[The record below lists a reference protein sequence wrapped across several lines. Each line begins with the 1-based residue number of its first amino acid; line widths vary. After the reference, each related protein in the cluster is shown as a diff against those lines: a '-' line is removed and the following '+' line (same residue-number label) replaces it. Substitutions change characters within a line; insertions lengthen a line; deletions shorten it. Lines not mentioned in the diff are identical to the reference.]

1 MKLIKTVVAITFTS
15 LMINTAIAKPRETL
29 AMLTLTT
36 GTIPIFASHKKGDKA
51 MRKKVTR
58 QRTAQKQVTR
68 KKKSRGRRWSCISN
82 IDVVKDRARELDDII
97 LKSSLKHAVDAN
109 LIKAVIAVESC
120 YNRKAVSPAGAQGL
134 MQLIPA
140 TADRFGVSDSFNASQ
155 NINAGTRYLRFL
167 LKRYDGDL
175 EKATAAYNAG
185 EGKVDRY
192 KGIPPYKETRNY
204 VKNVL
209 RIYGELS
216 GQATLFALSTVKTNT
231 VNTRAVKHTLVNRKA
246 SSYRGMSRQER
257 DILRKIR
264 SLGVQSGYKKGAKLG
279 GYKQSGRMGMHS
291 RLSPRKQRKLK
302 RLKELQRKL
311 RVKRIR
317 ARARIMG
324 YASQ

>member
-1 MKLIKTVVAITFTS
+1 MNLIKTVIAMTVTS
-15 LMINTAIAKPRETL
+15 LMINTAIAKPPQRL
-29 AMLTLTT
+29 ALLTLST
-36 GTIPIFASHKKGDKA
+36 GTIPIFGSKKKSQK
-51 MRKKVTR
+51 MVRKKATGR
-58 QRTAQKQVTR
+58 
-68 KKKSRGRRWSCISN
+68 KKSRGNRWSCISN
-82 IDVVKDRARELDDII
+82 IDIVKRKAQKLDDII
-97 LKSSLKHAVDAN
+97 VKSSLKHSVDAN

-120 YNRKAVSPAGAQGL
+120 YNRLAQSPAGAQGL

-140 TADRFGVSDSFNASQ
+140 TADRFGVSDSFNAAQ

-167 LKRYDGDL
+167 LKRYHGDL
-175 EKATAAYNAG
+175 KKTTAAYNAG

-216 GQATLFALSTVKTNT
+216 NQSSLFSLSTTAKTT
-231 VNTRAVKHTLVNRKA
+231 TLSTPQLVNKKP

-264 SLGVQSGYKKGAKLG
+264 ALGVQSAYKKRAGLGGYKKGVKLG
-279 GYKQSGRMGMHS
+279 GYKKSNRIRS
-291 RLSPRKQRKLK
+291 RLSPRKQRKLN
-302 RLKELQRKL
+302 RLKDLQRKL

-317 ARARIMG
+317 ARARM
-324 YASQ
+324 Q

>member
-1 MKLIKTVVAITFTS
+1 MKLINTIIAVTVTS
-15 LMINTAIAKPRETL
+15 LMINTAMAKSPQTL

-36 GTIPIFASHKKGDKA
+36 GTIPIFGSKKKSQ
-51 MRKKVTR
+51 KVIG
-58 QRTAQKQVTR
+58 QKVIGQKVIR
-68 KKKSRGRRWSCISN
+68 KKKSNGNRWACISN
-82 IDVVKDRARELDDII
+82 IDIVKRKARKLDHII
-97 LKSSLKHAVDAN
+97 IKSSLKYSVDAN

-120 YNRKAVSPAGAQGL
+120 YNRLALSPAGAQGL

-140 TADRFGVSDSFNASQ
+140 TADRFGVSDSFNAAQ

-167 LKRYDGDL
+167 LKRYQGDL
-175 EKATAAYNAG
+175 KKTTAAYNAG

-192 KGIPPYKETRNY
+192 KGIPPYKETQNY
-204 VKNVL
+204 VKKVL

-216 GQATLFALSTVKTNT
+216 NQSTIFPLSTAKTTTLN
-231 VNTRAVKHTLVNRKA
+231 HQLVNKKA
-246 SSYRGMSRQER
+246 SKYRGMSRQER

-264 SLGVQSGYKKGAKLG
+264 ALGVQSAYKKGSRLG
-279 GYKQSGRMGMHS
+279 GYKKSNRIRS

-317 ARARIMG
+317 ARARM
-324 YASQ
+324 Q